1 MKLSIIC
8 FTEAGARLGV
18 KLLKEF
24 LKDGQPCE
32 VHGSEGLCKSCP
44 GGDLMI
50 PVSTSLSEWTKE
62 QFLQKEG
69 IVFIGAA
76 GIAVRAIAPF
86 LRSKAEDPAV
96 VVMDDM
102 ADSPFL
108 FYPATWEEPMNWRSG
123 WQEWW
128 AVRR

>member
-32 VHGSEGLCKSCP
+32 VYGSEGLCKSGP

-102 ADSPFL
+102 GRFSISLLSGHLGGAAARPGGRDSL
-108 FYPATWEEPMNWRSG
+108 SG
-123 WQEWW
+123 L
-128 AVRR
+128 